1 MITMITIYSLFVV
14 PFILVF
20 GGVYE
25 YCPELTMGKTDDKGN
40 FTCDDKDKIK

>member
-20 GGVYE
+20 SDVYE
-25 YCPELTMGKTDDKGN
+25 YCPESAKKDPKGN
-40 FTCDDKDKIK
+40 PVCDAKEKIK